1 MSKKEKMEPNK
12 FSLIVKNS
20 KIKRIIPIPETK
32 RGLKNSK
39 VGGKETFLMAIDN
52 FTTKFPNEE
61 ELLNYIIKN
70 NLVNIPNINYD
81 NLHFEI
87 EYRGK
92 GEFTGNRKVLY
103 NDQKEL
109 IDFINNNE
117 IKEFFH
123 HENPYTNDFE
133 QTIVKYWTSGMYQV
147 EYKMFMTD
155 YRNGYFGL
163 DLIDTFNKI
172 KKENLMDK
180 IKNKKS
186 HIGPICHYHNLR
198 GHFMTINNLEEILF
212 KITRE
217 KIWSYQDRIEYERE
231 ERLEK
236 MQERQSSS
244 IKLDVVKIPEEKT
257 KIAETQ
263 LPKQNT
269 FSEDSLFYQPENTNK
284 TR

>member
-186 HIGPICHYHNLR
+186 QIIPVKIEKDIVYPLSKRERQKVTAQIELTQNIKFPHSEETPIGEVKVCLE
-198 GHFMTINNLEEILF
+198 NNLI
-212 KITRE
+212 
-217 KIWSYQDRIEYERE
+217 
-231 ERLEK
+231 
-236 MQERQSSS
+236 
-244 IKLDVVKIPEEKT
+244 
-257 KIAETQ
+257 
-263 LPKQNT
+263 
-269 FSEDSLFYQPENTNK
+269 FSEKLYTIFIEENATFEDK
-284 TR
+284 LKKIIQEF